1 MTIKKL
7 RNFILLVT
15 VIFISFGAGWQ
26 VSQNYSPKL
35 RFNQSAPLDFIQSD
49 LFSEVYYLLD
59 QLYLEKDQLNDQKN
73 LLYGSVK
80 GMVAALGDPYT
91 VFLPPEDNK
100 KFKEDMAGSFGGV
113 GIELG
118 YKNNQLAVIAPL
130 EGTPAQRAKI
140 RPGDLIVHI
149 KDENKNIDRDSLDLS
164 LAEAVE
170 IIRGPKNSK
179 VTLTLIRE
187 GENKPIEVDLIR
199 DEIVIPRVT
208 LEEINRNNKQIAHI
222 SLARFSDNTIEQWD
236 EVVREIELIKNRNN
250 NNFSGFI
257 LDLRNNPGG
266 YLDGAIYV
274 ASEFLDR
281 GAIVHQESSFNDR
294 QTFSVNRIG
303 KLTTDP
309 LVIVVNQG
317 SASAAEIVAG
327 ALREQRGAIIVGQT
341 TFGKGTIQQSKE
353 LADNSSIHITI
364 ARWLLPSGE
373 EIHQKGI
380 EPDIKIEDDFETEE
394 DEVLETALDQL
405 LAL

>member
-236 EVVREIELIKNRNN
+236 EVVREIELI
-250 NNFSGFI
+250 
-257 LDLRNNPGG
+257 
-266 YLDGAIYV
+266 
-274 ASEFLDR
+274 
-281 GAIVHQESSFNDR
+281 
-294 QTFSVNRIG
+294 
-303 KLTTDP
+303 
-309 LVIVVNQG
+309 
-317 SASAAEIVAG
+317 
-327 ALREQRGAIIVGQT
+327 
-341 TFGKGTIQQSKE
+341 
-353 LADNSSIHITI
+353 
-364 ARWLLPSGE
+364 
-373 EIHQKGI
+373 
-380 EPDIKIEDDFETEE
+380 
-394 DEVLETALDQL
+394 
-405 LAL
+405 